1 MCPWGSSSQALFP
14 SQLRHR
20 GCVCEHLSGVRH
32 VESDVTVSF
41 RTTGVLESHLA
52 PLPDT
57 GLQSTATREGCF
69 SVRRLQLVLV
79 ICHTT
84 CISASDFKYGQMIL
98 SIQSRKFNTH
108 SLHSYNHSTCIS
120 CQTRSDF
127 SVKRFCSKKMILE
140 DFLRKKLR

>member
-1 MCPWGSSSQALFP
+1 MWPWGSSSQALFP

-20 GCVCEHLSGVRH
+20 GCLREHLSGARH
-32 VESDVTVSF
+32 VESDVTVSL

-57 GLQSTATREGCF
+57 DLQSNATGEGCF
-69 SVRRLQLVLV
+69 SVGRLQVSLSHLS
-79 ICHTT
+79 HHLHF
-84 CISASDFKYGQMIL
+84 SFYGQMIL